1 MMPIKRQLW
10 LLTLALEGAA
20 LLTAQSVTGA
30 AIDRDLAEVTIP
42 QLERFYET
50 HRYTVTQVVRWYA
63 ARIER
68 YDGIYQAIEQRDF
81 ESALATATQQDAE
94 AARVRNLVRRPLW
107 GVPIVIKAN
116 TSIQGRVTTDG
127 WAGFVIPG
135 HELIAPKDATVI
147 AKLQAAGAV
156 IIGRTNMPDLAF
168 SDTTRST
175 SFGRTGNAYDVR
187 YSPGGSSGGAVTAIS
202 ANFAVVGTGTDT
214 GNSIRMPA
222 SSSAVVGVLPTRG
235 LVSIAGI
242 APLDWLRDNAGP
254 IARNVT
260 DAAIVLGVMAGEDP
274 ADFRTRGSAAS
285 AQPGPY
291 TRYLSNDALRGK
303 RFGVPAFI
311 VMEHTPAPGQP
322 VGKDWLQP
330 ETRAMF
336 MKAVDELR
344 AAGATIVFDDSMLPE
359 TFRQAIGKVV
369 TWPYRLEGTEAFL
382 KDYGPAEYHSSAD
395 YEKVV
400 GSPLHYIITGVPRTT
415 DSASVLPFPPVP
427 QMVLETDPN
436 AESNFFGPQREALA
450 LYNDTLERFH
460 LDGFVY
466 PAAQMPPPDETMPQD
481 GQLSSGPHSVTSWVN
496 RIGVPAVVV
505 PAGFYASGLP
515 FGLEFSA
522 RRWEDG
528 DLLGW
533 AYAYEQST
541 KHRRP
546 PILVEKGLL
555 ARQVN
560 KPGEAGQ

>member
-1 MMPIKRQLW
+1 MMAIKRLLW
-10 LLTLALEGAA
+10 LLTIALNGAA
-20 LLTAQSVTGA
+20 LLTTQPVAAA
-30 AIDRDLAEVTIP
+30 AIDHDLAEVTIP

-50 HRYTVTQVVRWYA
+50 RRYTVTEVVRWYA
-63 ARIER
+63 ARIEK

-81 ESALATATQQDAE
+81 QSALATAAQQDAE
-94 AARVRNLVRRPLW
+94 AARVRNFARPPLW

-116 TSIQGRVTTDG
+116 TSVQGRVTTDG

-135 HELIAPKDATVI
+135 HELIAPKDATVV
-147 AKLQAAGAV
+147 AKLRAAGAI

-187 YSPGGSSGGAVTAIS
+187 YSPGGSSGGAVTAVS

-214 GNSIRMPA
+214 SNSIRMP
-222 SSSAVVGVLPTRG
+222 SSTSAVVGVLPTRG

-242 APLDWLRDNAGP
+242 APFDWLRDNTGP
-254 IARNVT
+254 IARNVM

-285 AQPGPY
+285 AEPGPY
-291 TRYLSNDALRGK
+291 TRYLSKNALRGK

-311 VMEHTPAPGQP
+311 VMEHTAAAGEPMGEE
-322 VGKDWLQP
+322 WLHPQ
-330 ETRAMF
+330 TRAMF

-344 AAGATIVFDDSMLPE
+344 AAGATILFDDSILPE
-359 TFRQAIGKVV
+359 TFQQAVGKVV
-369 TWPYRLEGTEAFL
+369 TRPYRLEGTEAFL
-382 KDYGPAEYHSSAD
+382 KEYGSAEYRSSAD
-395 YEKVV
+395 YERVM
-400 GSPLHYIITGVPRTT
+400 GSPLPYVITGLPRST
-415 DSASVLPFPPVP
+415 DSVAALAFPPVS

-450 LYNDTLERFH
+450 LYNDTLERFQ

-466 PAAQMPPPDETMPQD
+466 PAAQIPPPDETMPQD
-481 GQLSSGPHSVTSWVN
+481 GQLSTGPHSATGWVN
-496 RIGVPAVVV
+496 RTGVPTIVV

-522 RRWEDG
+522 RRWQDG

-555 ARQVN
+555 ARKTD
-560 KPGEAGQ
+560 KPIAH